1 MNSSHAEVLT
11 STGPVLLDFD
21 GPVTPLMPAPVNWQ
35 IAEAMRD
42 IIWAAEAALPES
54 IAISADPLVVL
65 RLAYSRLP
73 EPLGAAVEEVCVD
86 GELEAARRS
95 QPTAGAHE

>member
-65 RLAYSRLP
+65 RLAYSRCVVANP
-73 EPLGAAVEEVCVD
+73 RFAAQVADRGLVQTILRLTEVS
-86 GELEAARRS
+86 LK
-95 QPTAGAHE
+95 